1 MSFASSGTRERAT
14 QQALAGRARAVI
26 VAVDFGSADFA
37 DSFDELALLAETAGA
52 DVVARVTGKRSAP
65 DAALYVG
72 SGKAEEVA
80 AAVRDEEAEIV
91 LFNHALAPAQQRNL
105 EKLLG
110 VRVVDR
116 TSLILDIFAQ
126 RAQSHEG
133 KIQVELAQL
142 RHLATRLVRGW
153 THLERQ
159 KGGIGLRGPGETQ
172 LETDRRLLGERVK
185 QLRSRLEKLSHQRN
199 TQRRARER
207 SQTFSVSLIG
217 YTNAGKSTL
226 FNALTKARAY
236 AADQLFAT
244 LDTTS
249 RRIWI
254 EGAGQVVLSD
264 TVGFIRE
271 LPHQLVDAFK
281 ATLEETIRADVL
293 LHVIDAAS
301 PARLAQIDAVNA
313 TLREI
318 GADGIPQILVYN
330 KADVAGLAP
339 EVGRDACGSI
349 DRVVLSA
356 RTGDGLPLLR
366 DAIAQRAMAA
376 TAARSQLAD
385 DRESPEQFPSFPAT

>member
-1 MSFASSGTRERAT
+1 M
-14 QQALAGRARAVI
+14 
-26 VAVDFGSADFA
+26 
-37 DSFDELALLAETAGA
+37 
-52 DVVARVTGKRSAP
+52 
-65 DAALYVG
+65 
-72 SGKAEEVA
+72 
-80 AAVRDEEAEIV
+80 
-91 LFNHALAPAQQRNL
+91 
-105 EKLLG
+105 
-110 VRVVDR
+110 
-116 TSLILDIFAQ
+116 
-126 RAQSHEG
+126 
-133 KIQVELAQL
+133 
-142 RHLATRLVRGW
+142 
-153 THLERQ
+153 
-159 KGGIGLRGPGETQ
+159 
-172 LETDRRLLGERVK
+172 
-185 QLRSRLEKLSHQRN
+185 
-199 TQRRARER
+199 
-207 SQTFSVSLIG
+207 
-217 YTNAGKSTL
+217 
-226 FNALTKARAY
+226 
-236 AADQLFAT
+236 FAT

-376 TAARSQLAD
+376 TAARSQLAG